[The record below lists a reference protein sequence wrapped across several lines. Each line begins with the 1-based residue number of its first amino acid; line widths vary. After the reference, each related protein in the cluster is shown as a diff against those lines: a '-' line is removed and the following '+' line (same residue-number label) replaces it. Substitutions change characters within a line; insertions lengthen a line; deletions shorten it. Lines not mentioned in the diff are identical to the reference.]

1 MKDWVSSLGVAA
13 VAALAPIQAVLISA
27 GVMIFADLF
36 TGMLAARKKGEKISS
51 AAMRRTISKILIY
64 ETAIICGFLLETY
77 LLSSLIPVSKL
88 VAGVIGLVEFKS
100 ILENCNAVLG
110 QNIFETVLFKLGS
123 DNDPKRVKQNFE
135 EKDKDNRGK

>member
-36 TGMLAARKKGEKISS
+36 TGMLAARKKGEKITS

-100 ILENCNAVLG
+100 ILENCNVVLG

-123 DNDPKRVKQNFE
+123 DNDPKKAKKNFD
-135 EKDKDNRGK
+135 EKDNKE